1 MAKPSL
7 RRPEFYPYINSGAF
21 SVGVVPTSSI
31 QGDRLWCQGREAA
44 LSQGGQELQED
55 PGWNAFGTREDSIP
69 EFKRRHDPALKAL
82 RASRIV
88 QL

>member
-1 MAKPSL
+1 MVPGK
-7 RRPEFYPYINSGAF
+7 RG
-21 SVGVVPTSSI
+21 SVEPVF
-31 QGDRLWCQGREAA
+31 W
-44 LSQGGQELQED
+44 GGQELQED

-82 RASRIV
+82 SASRIV